1 MYKNVLII
9 YFSGTGN
16 TRLYARSIANNF
28 KKYDLTAQETQPPA
42 VEPAESPK
50 EEYAF
55 LFFKCCKLISKQGLQ
70 IIQDLKGAY
79 PKRKLTTG
87 VDHEKR
93 CNDFDRSRSDRYGH
107 RPPYRIW

>member
-1 MYKNVLII
+1 M
-9 YFSGTGN
+9 
-16 TRLYARSIANNF
+16 
-28 KKYDLTAQETQPPA
+28 KKICFAGDLSF
-42 VEPAESPK
+42 VEKSVGVMMKDKLTELLDESPK